1 MIKIESLELEN
12 VKRVHHVRLEPNA
25 NGLTVIG
32 GKNAQGKTSILDAI
46 AWGLGGD
53 KFRPEAVNNDEAK
66 TPAKL
71 KIELSNGLI
80 VERKGSKGSLYVTDP
95 TGKKAGQGLLDAFI
109 EKLALNLPK
118 FLEMNDKEKANQL
131 LKIIGVEEELSKLEA
146 EEQRLY
152 NERLLQGRI
161 AEQKKGAFDDLG
173 PYIED
178 VPEEPVSAA
187 EMVKQQQKILARN
200 GENQRKRDRL
210 KEITFE
216 KHRIFDEAQRL
227 DEQIKALSE
236 RLEERKQ
243 AYEKVAEDE
252 KIALKD
258 AANLQDESTAEIEAS
273 LQNIEEINRSVEFN
287 RRKKQAEKEMAES
300 RDTYEALNSQ
310 VEEVRAEKKK
320 LLDGADLPLPEL
332 SIENGAL
339 TYRGHVWKDMSSS
352 EQLRV
357 ATAIVRKL
365 KPDCGFVLMD
375 KLEQF
380 DIDSLNEFGAWLE
393 GQGLQVIATRV
404 STGDECQ
411 IIIED
416 GYAVT
421 QPTQP
426 ESAPK
431 WTPGTF

>member
-12 VKRVHHVRLEPNA
+12 VKRVHHVRLEPNE

-53 KFRPEAVNNDEAK
+53 KFRPDGANNDEAK
-66 TPAKL
+66 TPAKIS
-71 KIELSNGLI
+71 IELSNGLV
-80 VERKGSKGSLYVTDP
+80 VERKGSKGALYVTDP
-95 TGKKAGQGLLDAFI
+95 SGKRAGQTLLDALI

-146 EEQRLY
+146 EEQKLY

-173 PYIED
+173 AYIDD
-178 VPEEPVSAA
+178 VPDEPISAA
-187 EMVKQQQKILARN
+187 EMVKQQQEILARN
-200 GENQRKRDRL
+200 GQRMQWKRDHDQLMDDIMRVERIIEDNKKRL
-210 KEITFE
+210 HDLQEKLKVVEKSPKE
-216 KHRIFDEAQRL
+216 
-227 DEQIKALSE
+227 
-236 RLEERKQ
+236 LEM
-243 AYEKVAEDE
+243 
-252 KIALKD
+252 
-258 AANLQDESTAEIEAS
+258 ESTAEIEAS

-287 RRKKQAEKEMAES
+287 QRKRQAEKEMKES
-300 RDTYEALNSQ
+300 REAYDALNLQ
-310 VEEVRAEKKK
+310 VEDIRAKKKK
-320 LLDGADLPLPEL
+320 LLDGADLPLPDL

-339 TYRGHVWKDMSSS
+339 TYKGHIWKDMSAS

-357 ATAIVRKL
+357 ATAIIRKL
-365 KPDCGFVLMD
+365 KPECGFILMD

-380 DIDSLNEFGAWLE
+380 DIDSLNEFGSWLE
-393 GQGLQVIATRV
+393 EQGLQVIATRV

-421 QPTQP
+421 TQPTQP
-426 ESAPK
+426 TDAPK
-431 WTPGTF
+431 WTAGTF

>member
-146 EEQRLY
+146 EEQKLY

-173 PYIED
+173 PYVED

-187 EMVKQQQKILARN
+187 EMVKQQQEILARN
-200 GENQRKRDRL
+200 GQRMQWKRDHDQIMDDIMRVERIIEENKKRL
-210 KEITFE
+210 HDLQEKLKVVEKSPKE
-216 KHRIFDEAQRL
+216 
-227 DEQIKALSE
+227 
-236 RLEERKQ
+236 LEM
-243 AYEKVAEDE
+243 
-252 KIALKD
+252 
-258 AANLQDESTAEIEAS
+258 ESTAEIEAS

-287 RRKKQAEKEMAES
+287 KRKKQAEKEMAES
-300 RDTYEALNSQ
+300 RETYEALNAQ

-380 DIDSLNEFGAWLE
+380 DIDSLNEFGSWLE
-393 GQGLQVIATRV
+393 EQGLQVIATRV

-421 QPTQP
+421 TQPTQP
-426 ESAPK
+426 ENAPK

>member
-53 KFRPEAVNNDEAK
+53 KFRPDAVNNDEAK

-131 LKIIGVEEELSKLEA
+131 LKIIGVEDELNRLEA

-178 VPEEPVSAA
+178 VPEEPVSAS
-187 EMVKQQQKILARN
+187 EMVKQQQEILARN
-200 GENQRKRDRL
+200 GQRLQWKRDHDQIMDDIMRVERIIEDNKKRL
-210 KEITFE
+210 HDLQE
-216 KHRIFDEAQRL
+216 KLKVVEKSPN
-227 DEQIKALSE
+227 E
-236 RLEERKQ
+236 LEM
-243 AYEKVAEDE
+243 
-252 KIALKD
+252 
-258 AANLQDESTAEIEAS
+258 ESTAEIEAS

-287 RRKKQAEKEMAES
+287 KRKKQAEKEMAES
-300 RDTYEALNSQ
+300 RETYEALNAQ

-421 QPTQP
+421 TQPTQP

>member
-25 NGLTVIG
+25 YGLTVIG

-53 KFRPEAVNNDEAK
+53 KFRPDAVNNDEAK

-71 KIELSNGLI
+71 KIKLSNGLI

-95 TGKKAGQGLLDAFI
+95 TGKKAGQKLLDAFI

-118 FLEMNDKEKANQL
+118 FLDMNDKEKANQL
-131 LKIIGVEEELSKLEA
+131 LKTIGVEDELSKLEA

-187 EMVKQQQKILARN
+187 EMVKQQQEILARN
-200 GENQRKRDRL
+200 GQRMQWKRDQEQIA
-210 KEITFE
+210 KEIE
-216 KHRIFDEAQRL
+216 HVRSIL
-227 DEQIKALSE
+227 DQNKL
-236 RLEERKQ
+236 R
-243 AYEKVAEDE
+243 
-252 KIALKD
+252 
-258 AANLQDESTAEIEAS
+258 LQDLMKKLTASEKTPEEMEMESTAEIEAS

-287 RRKKQAEKEMAES
+287 KRKKQAEKEMAES
-300 RDTYEALNSQ
+300 RDTYEALNAQ

-365 KPDCGFVLMD
+365 NPDCGFVLMD

-426 ESAPK
+426 QSAPK

>member
-146 EEQRLY
+146 EEQKLY
-152 NERLLQGRI
+152 NERLLQGRV

-187 EMVKQQQKILARN
+187 EMVKQQQEILARN
-200 GENQRKRDRL
+200 GQRMQWKRDHDQIMDDIMRVERIIEDNKKRL
-210 KEITFE
+210 HDLQEKLKVVEKSPKE
-216 KHRIFDEAQRL
+216 
-227 DEQIKALSE
+227 
-236 RLEERKQ
+236 LEM
-243 AYEKVAEDE
+243 
-252 KIALKD
+252 
-258 AANLQDESTAEIEAS
+258 ESTAEIEAS

-287 RRKKQAEKEMAES
+287 KRKKQAEKEMAES
-300 RDTYEALNSQ
+300 RETYEALNAQ

-421 QPTQP
+421 TQPTQP
-426 ESAPK
+426 ESVPK

>member
-32 GKNAQGKTSILDAI
+32 GKNSQGKTSILDAI

-95 TGKKAGQGLLDAFI
+95 TGKKSGQGLLDAFI

-131 LKIIGVEEELSKLEA
+131 LKIIGVEEELSRLEA

-187 EMVKQQQKILARN
+187 EMVKQQQEILARN
-200 GENQRKRDRL
+200 GQRLQWKRDHDQLMDDIMRVERIIEDNKKRL
-210 KEITFE
+210 HDLQEKLKVVEKSPKE
-216 KHRIFDEAQRL
+216 
-227 DEQIKALSE
+227 
-236 RLEERKQ
+236 LEM
-243 AYEKVAEDE
+243 
-252 KIALKD
+252 
-258 AANLQDESTAEIEAS
+258 ESTSEIEAS

-287 RRKKQAEKEMAES
+287 KRKKQAEKEMAES
-300 RDTYEALNSQ
+300 RDTYEALNTQ

-380 DIDSLNEFGAWLE
+380 DIDSLNEFGEWLE
-393 GQGLQVIATRV
+393 EQGLQVIATRV